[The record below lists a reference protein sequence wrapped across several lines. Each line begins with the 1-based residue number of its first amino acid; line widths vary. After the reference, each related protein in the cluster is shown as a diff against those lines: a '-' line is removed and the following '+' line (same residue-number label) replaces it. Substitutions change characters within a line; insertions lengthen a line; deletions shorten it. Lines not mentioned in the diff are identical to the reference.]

1 MIVLGIDPG
10 IAITGVALVE
20 EYKGKISL
28 ISHTALTTPKTL
40 TVAERLLKLHK
51 SLKSLIGKYQ
61 PETAA
66 LENLFFN
73 TNAKTALIV
82 GQARG
87 VVQLAIAQQKIPI
100 AEYTPLQVKMALT
113 GYGRADKNQI
123 QQMVK
128 TILKLPKILTPDD
141 VADAA
146 AIALTHCFS
155 YKIGKIN
162 SKYEIRSSRQI
173 QMTKIQNSKQF

>member
-10 IAITGVALVE
+10 IAITGVALIKE
-20 EYKGKISL
+20 EKGHLSLVTCHAITSSSKI
-28 ISHTALTTPKTL
+28 TT
-40 TVAERLLKLHK
+40 AERLSLLFDKLVQLVK
-51 SLKSLIGKYQ
+51 SQK
-61 PETAA
+61 PDVAV

-87 VVQLAIAQQKIPI
+87 VVILALAQAKIPI
-100 AEYTPLQVKMALT
+100 VEYTPLQVKMALT

-128 TILKLPKILTPDD
+128 TILKLPEILTPDD

-155 YKIGKIN
+155 YRMK
-162 SKYEIRSSRQI
+162 SSILQP
-173 QMTKIQNSKQF
+173 

>member
-1 MIVLGIDPG
+1 MLVLGIDPG
-10 IAITGVALVE
+10 IAITGVAFVE
-20 EYKGKISL
+20 ELKGKQTL
-28 ISHTALTTPKTL
+28 IHSEAVTTGSNSHTSQ
-40 TVAERLLKLHK
+40 RLLNLHQIINKLIK
-51 SLKSLIGKYQ
+51 EFQ
-61 PETAA
+61 PDVAA
-66 LENLFFN
+66 LESLFFN

-87 VVQLAIAQQKIPI
+87 VVQLALTQKNISI
-100 AEYTPLQVKMALT
+100 VEYTPLQVKMAIT

-128 TILKLPKILTPDD
+128 TILALPKILSPDD

-155 YKIGKIN
+155 YKLGNKTLKI
-162 SKYEIRSSRQI
+162 
-173 QMTKIQNSKQF
+173 

>member
-1 MIVLGIDPG
+1 MLVLGIDPG
-10 IAITGVALVE
+10 IAITG
-20 EYKGKISL
+20 ISL
-28 ISHTALTTPKTL
+28 VSDNHGKQTLLHSLAITTPSNL
-40 TVAERLLKLHK
+40 PSSLRLLKLHK
-51 SLKSLIGKYQ
+51 SLNFLISTYN
-61 PETAA
+61 PDVAA

-87 VVQLAIAQQKIPI
+87 VIQLALAQHHIPI
-100 AEYTPLQVKMALT
+100 IEYTPLQVKMALT

-128 TILKLPKILTPDD
+128 TILKLPKILSPDD

-155 YKIGKIN
+155 YKMKGI
-162 SKYEIRSSRQI
+162 
-173 QMTKIQNSKQF
+173 

>member
-10 IAITGVALVE
+10 IATTGCAILE
-20 EYKGKISL
+20 DERNGQKLLHAEAIK
-28 ISHTALTTPKTL
+28 TAAGNSQ
-40 TVAERLLKLHK
+40 AERLA
-51 SLKSLIGKYQ
+51 LIFDRLNTLIEKYK
-61 PETAA
+61 PAESV

-73 TNAKTALIV
+73 TNAKTALVV

-87 VVQLAIAQQKIPI
+87 VIQLAFYQHKINI
-100 AEYTPLQVKMALT
+100 SEYTPLQVKMAIT

-128 TILKLPKILTPDD
+128 NILKLPKILTPDD

-155 YKIGKIN
+155 YK
-162 SKYEIRSSRQI
+162 
-173 QMTKIQNSKQF
+173 MTQNIKSL

>member
-1 MIVLGIDPG
+1 MRVLGIDPG
-10 IAITGVALVE
+10 IAITGCAIVE
-20 EYKGKISL
+20 GEKSKFKLLAAVGV
-28 ISHTALTTPKTL
+28 TTKAGVPL
-40 TVAERLLKLHK
+40 AIRLLHVYNELDA
-51 SLKSLIGKYQ
+51 IV
-61 PETAA
+61 ETYKPDVVA

-87 VVQLAIAQQKIPI
+87 VVQLTVARRQIPI
-100 AEYTPLQVKMALT
+100 YEYTPLQVKMALT

-128 TILKLPKILTPDD
+128 QIFGLRDILSPDD

-155 YKIGKIN
+155 YKMHDSVK
-162 SKYEIRSSRQI
+162 SKR
-173 QMTKIQNSKQF
+173 

>member
-1 MIVLGIDPG
+1 MLIVGIDPG
-10 IAITGVALVE
+10 IAITGIVFINE
-20 EYKGKISL
+20 NKGKTSL
-28 ISHTALTTPKTL
+28 IDSQALLTSQIQSTAD
-40 TVAERLLKLHK
+40 RLNILYQKF
-51 SLKSLIGKYQ
+51 SNLIKKYH
-61 PETAA
+61 PDAAA

-87 VVQLAIAQQKIPI
+87 VVQLALAQNKIPLV
-100 AEYTPLQVKMALT
+100 EFTPLQVKMALT
-113 GYGRADKNQI
+113 GYGRADKTQI

-128 TILKLPKILTPDD
+128 QILKLPNILTPDD

-155 YKIGKIN
+155 YKLSNLTSNLKI
-162 SKYEIRSSRQI
+162 
-173 QMTKIQNSKQF
+173 

>member
-1 MIVLGIDPG
+1 MLVLGIDPG
-10 IAITGVALVE
+10 IAITGVALVKE
-20 EYKGKISL
+20 EKGRQKL
-28 ISHTALTTPKTL
+28 IYTEALTTSATL
-40 TVAERLLKLHK
+40 STSRRLL
-51 SLKSLIGKYQ
+51 SLFTHLSSLTQKYH
-61 PETAA
+61 PDVAA

-87 VVQLAIAQQKIPI
+87 VVQLAFAQTNIPI
-100 AEYTPLQVKMALT
+100 VEYTPLQVKSAIT
-113 GYGRADKNQI
+113 GYGRADKTQI

-128 TILKLPKILTPDD
+128 AILKLPNILKPDD

-155 YKIGKIN
+155 YKGNQIR
-162 SKYEIRSSRQI
+162 STKYEIRN
-173 QMTKIQNSKQF
+173 KV

>member
-1 MIVLGIDPG
+1 MLVLGIDPG
-10 IAITGVALVE
+10 IAITGIALIAE
-20 EYKGKISL
+20 EKGRQTL
-28 ISHTALTTPKTL
+28 LRAEAVTTPSRSPL
-40 TVAERLLKLHK
+40 SLRLLKLHK
-51 SLKSLIGKYQ
+51 SFNSIISTYN
-61 PETAA
+61 PDVAA
-66 LENLFFN
+66 LESLFFN

-87 VVQLAIAQQKIPI
+87 VVQLDIAQNNIPI

-155 YKIGKIN
+155 YKISNKFEARN
-162 SKYEIRSSRQI
+162 PKY
-173 QMTKIQNSKQF
+173 

>member
-10 IAITGVALVE
+10 IAITGVVLLNE
-20 EYKGKISL
+20 EKGKQ
-28 ISHTALTTPKTL
+28 TL
-40 TVAERLLKLHK
+40 LYNEAIRTSEKLSTSSRLLKLHK
-51 SLKSLIGKYQ
+51 QLIEIIDNNK
-61 PETAA
+61 PDVAV

-87 VVQLAIAQQKIPI
+87 VVQLALAQNNIEI
-100 AEYTPLQVKMALT
+100 VEYTPLQVKMALT

-128 TILKLPKILTPDD
+128 QILKLPQVLTPDD

-155 YKIGKIN
+155 YKLARMQAN
-162 SKYEIRSSRQI
+162 
-173 QMTKIQNSKQF
+173 KQPG

>member
-1 MIVLGIDPG
+1 MLVLGIDPG
-10 IAITGVALVE
+10 IAITGIALIE
-20 EYKGKISL
+20 EEKGRQTLLHSEAI
-28 ISHTALTTPKTL
+28 TTPANL
-40 TVAERLLKLHK
+40 SSPLRLLRLHK
-51 SLKSLIGKYQ
+51 SLNEIIKSYK
-61 PETAA
+61 PDVAA

-87 VVQLAIAQQKIPI
+87 VIQLALTQHKIPI
-100 AEYTPLQVKMALT
+100 VEYSPLQVKMAIT

-155 YKIGKIN
+155 YKLK
-162 SKYEIRSSRQI
+162 KRL
-173 QMTKIQNSKQF
+173 

>member
-10 IAITGVALVE
+10 IAITGIAIVE
-20 EYKGKISL
+20 ENKGEQ
-28 ISHTALTTPKTL
+28 ALTHSEAITSSSNLST
-40 TVAERLLKLHK
+40 AQRLLKLHQ
-51 SLKSLIGKYQ
+51 SLQSLIEKYHPQ
-61 PETAA
+61 TAA

-73 TNAKTALIV
+73 TNAKTALVV

-87 VVQLAIAQQKIPI
+87 VIQLALTQAKIPI

-113 GYGRADKNQI
+113 GYGRADKFQI

-128 TILKLPKILTPDD
+128 QILKLPKILSPDD

-155 YKIGKIN
+155 YKMKLS
-162 SKYEIRSSRQI
+162 SKH
-173 QMTKIQNSKQF
+173 

>member
-1 MIVLGIDPG
+1 MLVLGIDPG
-10 IAITGVALVE
+10 IAITGIALVKE
-20 EYKGKISL
+20 NKGNQTLLHSEAVTTSPSL
-28 ISHTALTTPKTL
+28 SIPF
-40 TVAERLLKLHK
+40 RLLKLHK
-51 SLKSLIGKYQ
+51 MLNSLIEKHH
-61 PETAA
+61 PDVCA

-87 VVQLAIAQQKIPI
+87 VVQLALTQNNILIV
-100 AEYTPLQVKMALT
+100 EYTPLQVKMALT
-113 GYGRADKNQI
+113 GYGRADKTQI

-128 TILKLPKILTPDD
+128 QILKLTHILTPDD

-155 YKIGKIN
+155 YKL
-162 SKYEIRSSRQI
+162 I
-173 QMTKIQNSKQF
+173 QAESVKRKA

>member
-1 MIVLGIDPG
+1 MLVLGIDPG
-10 IAITGVALVE
+10 IAITGIAAVSE
-20 EYKGKISL
+20 EKGKVSL
-28 ISHTALTTPKTL
+28 ISHKSLTTGTNLTTP
-40 TVAERLLKLHK
+40 ERLERLFSQLVQFVK
-51 SLKSLIGKYQ
+51 SVK
-61 PETAA
+61 PEVAA

-87 VVQLAIAQQKIPI
+87 IIQLALTQYKIPI
-100 AEYTPLQVKMALT
+100 VEYTPLQVKMAIT

-128 TILKLPKILTPDD
+128 TILKLPQILKPDD

-155 YKIGKIN
+155 YKIDSLK
-162 SKYEIRSSRQI
+162 
-173 QMTKIQNSKQF
+173 TKF

>member
-1 MIVLGIDPG
+1 MLVLGIDPG
-10 IAITGVALVE
+10 IAITGIAVVSE
-20 EYKGKISL
+20 EKGKLSL
-28 ISHTALTTPKTL
+28 ISHKSLTTPTSI
-40 TVAERLLKLHK
+40 TTPERLEKLYDA
-51 SLKSLIGKYQ
+51 LISTIKQ
-61 PETAA
+61 QKPEVAA

-87 VVQLAIAQQKIPI
+87 VIQLALTQHKIPI
-100 AEYTPLQVKMALT
+100 VEYTPLQVKMALT

-128 TILKLPKILTPDD
+128 TILKLPQILKPDD

-155 YKIGKIN
+155 YKMK
-162 SKYEIRSSRQI
+162 RSI
-173 QMTKIQNSKQF
+173 K

>member
-10 IAITGVALVE
+10 IAITGVALIKE
-20 EYKGKISL
+20 EKSHLSLVTCHAITSSPKI
-28 ISHTALTTPKTL
+28 TTS
-40 TVAERLLKLHK
+40 ERLSLLFDQLVQLVK
-51 SLKSLIGKYQ
+51 SQK
-61 PETAA
+61 PDVAV

-73 TNAKTALIV
+73 TNAKTALVV

-87 VVQLAIAQQKIPI
+87 VVQLALSQQKIPI
-100 AEYTPLQVKMALT
+100 TEYTPLQVKMALT

-155 YKIGKIN
+155 YKMNRI
-162 SKYEIRSSRQI
+162 KY
-173 QMTKIQNSKQF
+173 

>member
-1 MIVLGIDPG
+1 MLILGIDPG
-10 IAITGVALVE
+10 IAITGIAVVSE
-20 EYKGKISL
+20 EKGKVSL
-28 ISHTALTTPKTL
+28 LSHKSLTTPTTL
-40 TVAERLLKLHK
+40 TTSERLELIYSELVKLVK
-51 SLKSLIGKYQ
+51 LVQ
-61 PETAA
+61 PEVAA

-87 VVQLAIAQQKIPI
+87 VVQLALAQNKIPI
-100 AEYTPLQVKMALT
+100 VEYTPLQVKMALT

-128 TILKLPKILTPDD
+128 TILKLPKILSPDD

-155 YKIGKIN
+155 YKIN
-162 SKYEIRSSRQI
+162 SKV
-173 QMTKIQNSKQF
+173 T